1 MNLLFVVQNMF
12 RHCANT
18 VSLRADGNRYAS
30 TVCLWQESKGNP
42 LAELC
47 AEELPRREDER
58 VKLRLFIQRTVAFLG
73 EAARIALEST
83 ASAQQP
89 AARAGGASE
98 QQQVSSRVALVTCS
112 RWISRTFSR

>member
-1 MNLLFVVQNMF
+1 MLP
-12 RHCANT
+12 HCTSASSHWTSLWKST
-18 VSLRADGNRYAS
+18 VRVYAS
-30 TVCLWQESKGNP
+30 VHVCLWQESKANP

-83 ASAQQP
+83 AGAQQP
-89 AARAGGASE
+89 GASSAASE
-98 QQQVSSRVALVTCS
+98 QQQVSWRVVTCS
-112 RWISRTFSR
+112 RFSR